1 MALPKRKISKQRK
14 HKRRTHWK
22 LTAPKVVKCDNC
34 GAYKKPHT
42 VCPECGY
49 YNGKEVIKIGD

>member
-22 LTAPKVVKCDNC
+22 LFAPTLVKCDNC
-34 GAYKKPHT
+34 GSLKKPHV
-42 VCPECGY
+42 VCPECGMY
-49 YNGKEVIKIGD
+49 KGKQIIQTGE